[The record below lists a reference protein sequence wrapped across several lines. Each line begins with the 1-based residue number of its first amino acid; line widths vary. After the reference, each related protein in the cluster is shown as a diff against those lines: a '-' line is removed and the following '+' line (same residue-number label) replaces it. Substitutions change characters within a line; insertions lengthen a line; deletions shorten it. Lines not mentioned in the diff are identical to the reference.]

1 MLTTLGVIVF
11 YVIPTVLLG
20 EVLRSVYLECRQDRI
35 PILLYHR
42 LISRLEV
49 EAGRVPDD
57 EPIYASYDDTFA
69 AQMRHLRDR
78 RYTTLSMDEFLDIRR
93 GRAPRAERPVV
104 LTFDDG
110 YASNHRLA
118 WPVLRRE
125 GMKATIFVAPEPD
138 AHTVGLV
145 RGIDGFLSEDQMRE
159 LDRGG
164 VAIESHTL
172 THCVLADLDD
182 ESARYELFESRRRL
196 GEILGRPV
204 RHLAVPRSGHSL
216 RVRRLARAAGYET
229 VCCNAKGSSNGR
241 SNLYA
246 LPRIVI
252 ERDTSVEDFACA
264 LRPGR
269 AVVLRLVGNL
279 KRIPALL
286 FGSVRTHEIRQAL
299 LATPLGGLLQT
310 RRLMGV
316 LAGGAVLYTL
326 GILLFTWY
334 LVSH

>member
-1 MLTTLGVIVF
+1 MMTTLGVIVF
-11 YVIPTVLLG
+11 YVIPSALLA
-20 EVLRSVYLECRQDRI
+20 EVLRSVYLEYRGDRI

-42 LISRLEV
+42 LIARREV
-49 EAGRVPDD
+49 EAGRVPDH

-78 RYTTLSMDEFLDIRR
+78 GYTTLSMDEFLDIRR
-93 GRAPRAERPVV
+93 GRVPIPNRPVV

-110 YASNHRLA
+110 YASNHALA
-118 WPVLRRE
+118 WPVLQGQ
-125 GMKATIFVAPEPD
+125 GMKATIFVVPEPD
-138 AHTVGLV
+138 AETVGLV
-145 RGIDGFLSEDQMRE
+145 RGIDGFLSEAQMRE
-159 LDRGG
+159 LDEGD

-172 THCVLADLDD
+172 THCVLADLKDD
-182 ESARYELFESRRRL
+182 AARYELMESRRRL
-196 GEILGRPV
+196 GEILARPV
-204 RHLAVPRSGHSL
+204 RHLAVPRSGHSF

-229 VCCNAKGSSNGR
+229 VCCNAKGSSNGW

-252 ERDTSVEDFACA
+252 ERDTSVEDFARA
-264 LRPGR
+264 LQPGR

-286 FGSVRTHEIRQAL
+286 FGSIRTQEIRQAL
-299 LATPLGGLLQT
+299 LGSPLGGLLLT
-310 RRLMGV
+310 RRLVRV
-316 LAGGAVLYTL
+316 LAGAAVLYAL
-326 GILLFTWY
+326 GILLFTWF